1 MHLLLPFDIVPVETQ
16 VPQSAFGV
24 TPASERAVRY
34 AFDVFG
40 GRGDLQ
46 VTAVELSTE
55 TISLEENLG
64 VAEVR
69 SIADEEGVDADVSKH
84 SVTDVGSMAA
94 LLREILDIVERGD
107 VDTVVMGYEDG
118 SFADAAF
125 SGSTPDRILEERSV
139 PVVLVP

>member
-40 GRGDLQ
+40 VRGDLQ

-64 VAEVR
+64 VAEIQ
-69 SIADEEGVDADVSKH
+69 SIADEAGVRPYKIDGSRGTPDDVTPH
-84 SVTDVGSMAA
+84 A
-94 LLREILDIVERGD
+94 LRHGVAYRMMN
-107 VDTVVMGYEDG
+107 TEDG
-118 SFADAAF
+118 NTLYDV
-125 SGSTPDRILEERSV
+125 RNRLRHRSIQTTEQV
-139 PVVLVP
+139 YDHTIRV

>member
-1 MHLLLPFDIVPVETQ
+1 MHLLLPFDIVPVESQ

-40 GRGDLQ
+40 GRDGLE
-46 VTAVELSTE
+46 VTAIELSTE

-64 VAEVR
+64 VAEIR
-69 SIADEEGVDADVSKH
+69 SIATEVGVDADVAKH
-84 SVTDVGSMAA
+84 SVIGVDSMAA
-94 LLREILDIVERGD
+94 LRAEILDVVDSED
-107 VDTVVMGYEDG
+107 VDTVVMGYRDG

-125 SGSTPDRILEERSV
+125 SGSTPERILETRGV